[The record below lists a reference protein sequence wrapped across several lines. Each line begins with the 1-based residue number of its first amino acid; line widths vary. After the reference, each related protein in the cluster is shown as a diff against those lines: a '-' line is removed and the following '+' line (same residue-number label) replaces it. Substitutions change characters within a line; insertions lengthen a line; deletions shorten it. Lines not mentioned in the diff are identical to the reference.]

1 MLRLALPE
9 HLTTELHHH
18 FASLAYSLGD
28 TDLFLARLL
37 QTTCLFPVDFLK
49 DLLAFRASPHA
60 PGVLLISGMPVDAD
74 LPPTPTD
81 GARPP
86 FKTGSISECSILSI
100 AILLGEPVAYRAEKA
115 GALVQDVFPTRAA
128 ESSPSNESSSVLLD
142 FHTELTFSR
151 RAPERPL
158 HVGSP
163 DFVLLLGLRSPA
175 DRSAITHVV
184 EARDICSRI
193 TDRHLAVLRQP
204 EFQLQAPYS
213 FTRYADGSRPWSPPV
228 ALLHGPADTPSLA
241 FDSACGT
248 RALSAEGE
256 EALDALRAA
265 CGDPDIHIGVQINP
279 GDLLAINNNRCVHAR
294 SQFTARFDG
303 RDRWLQ
309 RVYVRRSVWEL
320 SSEDMRS
327 YRVLT

>member
-1 MLRLALPE
+1 MLRVELPE
-9 HLTTELHHH
+9 ELTAELHRHFAAAVSAPGDTEL
-18 FASLAYSLGD
+18 L
-28 TDLFLARLL
+28 LARLL
-37 QTTCLFPVDFLK
+37 QTSCLFPVDFLK
-49 DLLAFRASPHA
+49 DLLAFRAAPHA
-60 PGVLLISGMPVDAD
+60 PGVLHISGMPIDDD

-86 FKTGSISECSILSI
+86 FKTGRISECSILSI

-115 GALVQDVFPTRAA
+115 GALVQDMFPTRAA

-151 RAPERPL
+151 QAPERPL
-158 HVGSP
+158 HVASP
-163 DFVLLLGLRSPA
+163 DFVLLLGLRSLA

-193 TDRHLAVLRQP
+193 DERQLAVLRQP

-213 FTRYADGSRPWSPPV
+213 FTRDADGSRPWSPPV
-228 ALLHGPADTPSLA
+228 ALLHGPADTPALA

-248 RALSAEGE
+248 RALSAAGE

-265 CGDPDIHIGVQINP
+265 CGDPAIHMGVQINP
-279 GDLLAINNNRCVHAR
+279 GDLLAVNNNRCVHAR
-294 SQFTARFDG
+294 SQFIARFDG
-303 RDRWLQ
+303 QDRWLQ
-309 RVYVRRSVWEL
+309 RVYVRRSLWDL
-320 SSEDMRS
+320 SSEDSRS
-327 YRVLT
+327 FRVLT